1 MRQFKWTQFAMIYST
16 TDSQHRCR
24 YIKDD
29 IEDVVTNDDEIFIS
43 FQRSLAITT
52 LDNIKVALNQV
63 KTRARIIVACFESD
77 RDKRNFLIALSELSM
92 NTNDYV
98 SILVDLRGL
107 GFGTQL
113 VGGSEI
119 GSDIDTVSGTTA
131 LWVQSGIYNSMDGKN
146 DVAKDGARS
155 VFTLDVLGDTTADGE
170 TMENFAHAV
179 ISRAQGWP
187 FYCSNCTES
196 NYNASTYARHLHD
209 SFYLYA
215 LALNRTIAQNSTNSL
230 KNGAEIIRNTRGTF
244 KGATGNVRIGFNG
257 TRDSTF
263 GLTGLL
269 PDKRSAV
276 FLTIAFDN
284 GEGILKTNYTD
295 PTTSIWAIRNGKQP
309 LDEPKCGFD
318 GLGCPEEF
326 WGIYGV
332 YVIIAIVI
340 AVILLAVIIIYGIYY
355 RREQIK
361 KLNLLWQIS
370 FYELQKPQK
379 KKGFESE
386 RSLQSGKHSNSTKM
400 TLESMT
406 ESRNY
411 GYFYLRGEPIAA
423 RKFHSKPEL
432 NESDFV
438 QLRKL
443 TQLDADNLNRFLG
456 LSIDGPQIYSIW
468 KYCGRGSLK
477 DVISKGTYNMDAFF
491 ALSIMRDIIN
501 GLSIIHNS
509 NFLGCHGRL
518 SSRNCVVDDRW
529 VVKISD
535 FGLHKLVNSDKKRKT
550 DLLWTAPELMRD
562 QNLGGSK
569 QADIYSFAI
578 IASEILTRKSPWD
591 VDNQHSRIEE
601 LLYLVKR
608 GGTNPPRPNLQDID
622 IPDINPAVLHLI
634 RDCWQEEPKNRP
646 TIDQIKSLMKSMS
659 GRNLNLMDH
668 IFAMVEAYAE
678 NLTEEVA
685 ERTKEL
691 VEEKKKSDL
700 LLYRMLP
707 RQVADNLKAGKAVEP
722 ESFDNVTVFFS
733 DVVQFTTLAS
743 KCTPLQ
749 VVNLLNDL
757 YSLFDAIIEANDV
770 YKVETIGDGYLC
782 VSGLPHRNGNEHA
795 KEIANLS
802 LGFMEAVTT
811 FRIPHLPN
819 ERVLIRVG
827 GHTGPCTAGVVGL
840 TMPRYCLF
848 GDTVNTASRMES
860 NGQQLR
866 GEVII
871 KGKGVMETYWLLSRI
886 DGASSYIPLAKP
898 QTAKHLS
905 PPLNSQYLKTPNSP
919 KINHSTQKSSIKN
932 SNNKLSD
939 NSMYGQFLASNV

>member
-1 MRQFKWTQFAMIYST
+1 
-16 TDSQHRCR
+16 
-24 YIKDD
+24 
-29 IEDVVTNDDEIFIS
+29 
-43 FQRSLAITT
+43 
-52 LDNIKVALNQV
+52 
-63 KTRARIIVACFESD
+63 
-77 RDKRNFLIALSELSM
+77 
-92 NTNDYV
+92 
-98 SILVDLRGL
+98 
-107 GFGTQL
+107 
-113 VGGSEI
+113 
-119 GSDIDTVSGTTA
+119 
-131 LWVQSGIYNSMDGKN
+131 
-146 DVAKDGARS
+146 
-155 VFTLDVLGDTTADGE
+155 
-170 TMENFAHAV
+170 
-179 ISRAQGWP
+179 
-187 FYCSNCTES
+187 
-196 NYNASTYARHLHD
+196 
-209 SFYLYA
+209 
-215 LALNRTIAQNSTNSL
+215 
-230 KNGAEIIRNTRGTF
+230 
-244 KGATGNVRIGFNG
+244 
-257 TRDSTF
+257 
-263 GLTGLL
+263 
-269 PDKRSAV
+269 
-276 FLTIAFDN
+276 
-284 GEGILKTNYTD
+284 
-295 PTTSIWAIRNGKQP
+295 
-309 LDEPKCGFD
+309 
-318 GLGCPEEF
+318 
-326 WGIYGV
+326 
-332 YVIIAIVI
+332 
-340 AVILLAVIIIYGIYY
+340 
-355 RREQIK
+355 
-361 KLNLLWQIS
+361 
-370 FYELQKPQK
+370 
-379 KKGFESE
+379 
-386 RSLQSGKHSNSTKM
+386 M

-432 NESDFV
+432 NETDFV

-443 TQLDADNLNRFLG
+443 TQLNADNLNRFLG

-468 KYCGRGSLK
+468 KYCSRGSLK

-501 GLSIIHNS
+501 GLSILHNS
-509 NFLGCHGRL
+509 NFLGYHGRL

-722 ESFDNVTVFFS
+722 ESFDNV
-733 DVVQFTTLAS
+733 
-743 KCTPLQ
+743 
-749 VVNLLNDL
+749 VNLLNDL

-811 FRIPHLPN
+811 FRISHLPN

-860 NGQQLR
+860 NGQPGRIHISSTFNNLLNSLGGFVTELR

-886 DGASSYIPLAKP
+886 DGALSYIPPVKP
-898 QTAKHLS
+898 QTEKHLS
-905 PPLNSQYLKTPNSP
+905 PPSNPQYLKTPNSS